1 MTRWIRCAAACGA
14 LALCLAGCGM
24 KDGVYT
30 AEFAHFDSLGYKD
43 RLQITVEEGV
53 ITGADFDAVDGDGG
67 LKSEDQVYAARMA
80 PLCGVSPAQ
89 ISEYYQQALVGLE
102 KPKELE
108 ADAISGATVSARRF
122 EALWQ
127 ALQTPIS
134 KGDTAPVTVA
144 DIPEFAADAAES
156 GQGE

>member
-30 AEFAHFDSLGYKD
+30 AEFAHF
-43 RLQITVEEGV
+43 LQITVEEGV

-127 ALQTPIS
+127 ALQTPMS